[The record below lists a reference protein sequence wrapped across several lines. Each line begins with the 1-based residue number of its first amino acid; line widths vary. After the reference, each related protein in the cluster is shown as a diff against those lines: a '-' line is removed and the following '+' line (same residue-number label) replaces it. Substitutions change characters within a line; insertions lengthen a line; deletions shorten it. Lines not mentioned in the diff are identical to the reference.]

1 MGDGATRAAA
11 LSVGKLSCLFW
22 VSSGPP
28 AAPLCLPCCPP
39 HRTVTRSD
47 LSPHPSQ
54 ATQPRLFHDTVTIT
68 EKRLSRYYLHQASRG
83 TYAGI
88 DRDARGQDG
97 SRARAAAELK

>member
-1 MGDGATRAAA
+1 MGVEADEKTRGADQNGRWKRERRHSWTKEWCRGWAMGDGATRASA

-68 EKRLSRYYLHQASRG
+68 E
-83 TYAGI
+83 
-88 DRDARGQDG
+88 
-97 SRARAAAELK
+97 